1 MVAARATGSVSA
13 TDQEMIMRLI
23 TRERI
28 DSGSES
34 PDAQRL
40 LALLSA
46 ATENTLMLDEL
57 RDRSVSAPAQAAY
70 ELQLDGYVI
79 DRITLKGERAVG
91 YRLRAHP
98 PVSL

>member
-1 MVAARATGSVSA
+1 MSVDGTGSVSI
-13 TDQEMIMRLI
+13 TDLEMTMQPI
-23 TRERI
+23 TSREPV
-28 DSGSES
+28 DNGPES
-34 PDAQRL
+34 ADAQRL

-91 YRLRAHP
+91 YRLRARP